1 MQFKIQK
8 KLIFIISFFSLI
20 FNIAS
25 ASSFYEKIRDIRVE
39 INRDNLGGAIKLLEE
54 IEIENEV
61 EQDEIYILYGDIYL
75 KINKPKKAEEFY
87 EKAFFT
93 TNKYIESLSLTGLAE
108 VNLIQGKLDYAIKF
122 SEQSISINPERIKP
136 KIILAI
142 AKTRVGDADEAL
154 KILNEIHKKNISAE
168 IALTISD
175 YYVVFDDYDK
185 AIDILGDFLKRVPN
199 NIKVLNQI
207 ASLYLLNNNEEKA
220 IDSKLKVLK
229 FYEINRNT
237 KKATEAKT
245 WITSVDPTYFD
256 EPFLIEII
264 EEEEIEDYVNE
275 EVENYHENK
284 ITPNYEDFSFAPVAH
299 GSGFIIDDGKFV
311 ITNYHVIE
319 SASKISVRNGTG
331 GISEAIVS
339 KYSKV
344 YDLALLKLKNPYPKE
359 FSINFEDFVEAKAGE
374 DVISIG
380 YPGIGLTFE
389 LPTITQGIVSKVLD
403 DEEGIFLTT
412 AAINQGNSG
421 GPVFNLKG
429 QLVGISFAGLDK
441 LSFTMMTGWVPTDM
455 GFAIKSNKVNELLK
469 YNVNTLEKRSK
480 IDKTKIYENKL
491 PSIVFIGIK

>member
-1 MQFKIQK
+1 MRALVI
-8 KLIFIISFFSLI
+8 
-20 FNIAS
+20 
-25 ASSFYEKIRDIRVE
+25 
-39 INRDNLGGAIKLLEE
+39 GAGI
-54 IEIENEV
+54 
-61 EQDEIYILYGDIYL
+61 
-75 KINKPKKAEEFY
+75 
-87 EKAFFT
+87 
-93 TNKYIESLSLTGLAE
+93 
-108 VNLIQGKLDYAIKF
+108 GK
-122 SEQSISINPERIKP
+122 
-136 KIILAI
+136 
-142 AKTRVGDADEAL
+142 
-154 KILNEIHKKNISAE
+154 
-168 IALTISD
+168 
-175 YYVVFDDYDK
+175 
-185 AIDILGDFLKRVPN
+185 
-199 NIKVLNQI
+199 
-207 ASLYLLNNNEEKA
+207 
-220 IDSKLKVLK
+220 
-229 FYEINRNT
+229 
-237 KKATEAKT
+237 
-245 WITSVDPTYFD
+245 
-256 EPFLIEII
+256 
-264 EEEEIEDYVNE
+264 
-275 EVENYHENK
+275 NK

-299 GSGFIIDDGKFV
+299 GSGFIMDDGKFV

-331 GISEAIVS
+331 EISEAIVS

-380 YPGIGLTFE
+380 YPGIGLTVE

-441 LSFTMMTGWVPTDM
+441 LSFTMMTGLVPSDM